1 MNSRIY
7 CRAGLTLTVILLA
20 VAWAHAH
27 HGFRAFDR
35 TKPLTLT
42 GVVKSAE
49 WINPH
54 VIVYLDVKGDGGKV
68 ETWAIQTGPPNV
80 LVRLGVTREALKP
93 GAVFTLTGYPPRAD
107 LTDFVFAPAAAAN
120 FLRSGHMLYS
130 YDVKVVGSDTRPKP
144 PPLRP
149 RGAEEHF
156 YVLSDDRG

>member
-27 HGFRAFDR
+27 HGFGAFDR

-80 LVRLGVTREALKP
+80 LVRVGVTRDALKP
-93 GAVFTLTGYPPRAD
+93 GAVFTLTGYPRSDRFRFRSSRGGQLPSERPHA
-107 LTDFVFAPAAAAN
+107 LL
-120 FLRSGHMLYS
+120 LRRES
-130 YDVKVVGSDTRPKP
+130 RW
-144 PPLRP
+144 
-149 RGAEEHF
+149 
-156 YVLSDDRG
+156 

>member
-7 CRAGLTLTVILLA
+7 CRAGLTLTVTLLA

-27 HGFRAFDR
+27 HGFGAFDR

-80 LVRLGVTREALKP
+80 LVRSGVTRDALKP

-107 LTDFVFAPAAAAN
+107 LTDFVFAPAASAN

-130 YDVKVVGSDTRPKP
+130 YDVKVVSSDPPKAAAASTA
-144 PPLRP
+144 R
-149 RGAEEHF
+149 R
-156 YVLSDDRG
+156 